1 MGQETDI
8 SAHQMDGGG
17 AHQFRAVRS
26 LPPRPPSRLVT
37 GGRAGA
43 FDQAAIWTETGWRWC
58 IQSAAFCAW
67 AAAVKIAR
75 LSFFSTF
82 NQLET

>member
-1 MGQETDI
+1 MGPETNI

-17 AHQFRAVRS
+17 SPQFRAVRF
-26 LPPRPPSRLVT
+26 LPPVLPPGFAT
-37 GGRAGA
+37 GRAGGL
-43 FDQAAIWTETGWRWC
+43 DQAAICAGTGWRSC

-82 NQLET
+82 SQLET